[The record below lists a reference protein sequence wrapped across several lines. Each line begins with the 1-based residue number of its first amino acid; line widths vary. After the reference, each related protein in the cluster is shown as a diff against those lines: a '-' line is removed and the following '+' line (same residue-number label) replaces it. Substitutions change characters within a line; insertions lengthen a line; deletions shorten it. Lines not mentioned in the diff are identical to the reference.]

1 MLFVSSK
8 TPSTELGQVL
18 ASTRKAFLVVALFSL
33 VINVLMLTAP
43 LYMLQVYNR
52 VLGSGSTE
60 TLIMLTLM
68 AAVAVAIMS
77 VLETLRTT
85 VTVRIGCWLNDRV
98 SPIFMQ
104 SGVRA
109 RLKGD
114 PSGVQPFHDISAI
127 QNFIATQGLTAFFDS
142 PWVPLFIAVIWMLHP
157 VLGITALVSALLLL
171 ALTFI
176 NDWVTKKSM
185 AEASAKQIDATRM
198 AEATIRNADVVQ
210 AMGLLPSLIARWSQ
224 TNGQSVD
231 AVRRAGEI
239 GGVVMAVTKFVRMFV
254 QIAILGIGAWLVLK
268 NELTAGG
275 MIAASILLGR
285 ALAPVEMALGA
296 WKNYTVA
303 RLAYQRLADHLSEH
317 QAPPPRT
324 QLPEPV
330 GRLEVRNIT
339 YVLPKS
345 THMVLSQVSMSVEPG
360 EAVAIVGPSGAGKS
374 TLCRLLVGL
383 DNPSFGS
390 VRLDGSEL
398 RHWDPR
404 QLGDY
409 VGYLPQDVELFNGTV
424 RENIARMGNI
434 DDDEVVRAAQIANV
448 HQMIQEL
455 PEGYDTRLGI
465 GGIQLSGG
473 QRQRVGLAR
482 AVFGRPK
489 LIVLD
494 EPNANLDRVGD
505 EALTA
510 ALAGTK
516 TRGQAVVLISHRVQA
531 MGIADTLLYLDRG
544 VQRAFGPQ
552 AEVLKFIRQGVQAQD
567 AAKAVAARAG

>member
-1 MLFVSSK
+1 
-8 TPSTELGQVL
+8 
-18 ASTRKAFLVVALFSL
+18 
-33 VINVLMLTAP
+33 
-43 LYMLQVYNR
+43 
-52 VLGSGSTE
+52 
-60 TLIMLTLM
+60 
-68 AAVAVAIMS
+68 
-77 VLETLRTT
+77 
-85 VTVRIGCWLNDRV
+85 
-98 SPIFMQ
+98 
-104 SGVRA
+104 
-109 RLKGD
+109 
-114 PSGVQPFHDISAI
+114 
-127 QNFIATQGLTAFFDS
+127 
-142 PWVPLFIAVIWMLHP
+142 MLHP

-494 EPNANLDRVGD
+494 EPNANLDQAGE
-505 EALTA
+505 EALSGALETLKLLGCALIIVGHRPSTLACADKVLVVAGGTSQMFGPRDEVLRALQASVANQPAPA
-510 ALAGTK
+510 AD
-516 TRGQAVVLISHRVQA
+516 RSRVQSDRPDS
-531 MGIADTLLYLDRG
+531 IA
-544 VQRAFGPQ
+544 RAH
-552 AEVLKFIRQGVQAQD
+552 AAHDKQD
-567 AAKAVAARAG
+567 VAA